1 MRLKTKL
8 CKKKKLKMNI
18 KGSIE
23 AQNGNEKSRFFSR
36 DRRKTLF
43 MEHNLLPFL
52 HSLLFRYPPSLT
64 LIGLAIE
71 LLQCLAFVLNPHNP
85 GHYVS
90 YALVYV
96 TQLPFWDGSFMF
108 FSSPSFVT
116 LEILFI
122 ILAVVL
128 ASCIAVVMVAAV
140 KPQFA
145 IKNAVVRLQF
155 RHIFSFM
162 ISVFFIPTIQ
172 TLLSG
177 FICQRVP
184 TLTEAERLSSS
195 YNSGVEYPP
204 HIVFFK
210 DEPCE
215 STSVTIIMAFSIFL
229 LIVWGI
235 ISLTVMVTVIPVDR
249 EDLSARRRCS
259 THVDLLLFVYKVGLC
274 VTLHMGVAYNVRSAG
289 VIVAALAS
297 FVVAFAHGFFLPYY
311 AHWMNRLNA
320 AAFAVI
326 GWAGITEFIAYEMNS
341 QLFVYQGTMYVVL
354 CAPGVLVGILAWYA
368 SGIRYNPLVN
378 ELLNAATDEMFV
390 SVDKN
395 PFLIAF
401 LQNNFELLPFPMRL
415 PMTDALFSP
424 FFGTSVEILEETLR
438 EEDLLRRQGNMNNG
452 EIMDP
457 EAAAAKTAE
466 AGGEEQAPDADIRI
480 AEALG
485 MDLEWNGV
493 NLIAEASRRQVVLPT
508 LETVWVPSDAEV
520 CIRFLFDWQAKTETF
535 PSPHMICFAS
545 RIFNRA
551 LLKWPRS
558 ALIYMAYIGFLCDYA
573 PSFSRLSSS
582 LDLLSYVTTE
592 CSNDLT
598 ETFLIFYFTLHVKLS
613 LGIRSSLHQEMFLAT
628 KRLHEQ
634 TLLYTTLLWRSLQE
648 EKRNVVTLYW
658 FTSELSEVRWRCY
671 NEYTNALENIVDDE
685 VLVKN
690 VGLFYGFVYH
700 FKRSSTLC
708 KMVAR
713 SLAQMQLMRLQR
725 TFRDA
730 DLMIDAEE
738 AANEAEKNGRTKEQK
753 ADDSSDQDQASSS
766 RLSSATGSA
775 GSSNTSSRV
784 SSMSSGGRS
793 SQARS
798 RNAKRLAEL
807 MLEKVFDSV
816 HEAFTKLEEHLNWSV
831 LSICSFLAIVLLLLV
846 ITANLAVLLVKFDS
860 WRSMTNTV
868 NIFSETRMLTYLIV
882 VQMYRVANML
892 SEVSYLLSTTE
903 IKDIQGNI
911 TFFRATINAAEATA
925 ASLFYGGEASSS
937 SSTLTHFT
945 RERNF
950 VRVYTT
956 QKFYTEYPVSLLTHF
971 SSVFSSARRVADLM
985 DKIPSEST
993 FLGDPNVL
1001 SLTQNIV
1008 STLESTFTEV
1018 EEDLESSITYF
1029 ATISA
1034 ITFGGTALASVFFVG
1049 LACYLLLWNYRR
1061 AASVLASELRLFFII
1076 PRESVK
1082 RLAQSSQKDMDSFAQ
1097 VSGKSSMFSA
1107 FLYEGRKDATQASLI
1122 QSFGQREDAVSS
1134 ALLSRLLDNKEY
1146 IFRDGG
1152 DSGEDYE
1159 ANSTEDDTSL
1169 VQKRTAGGKHTDSS
1183 REMLEKADEKNEKV
1197 QKGKVKFSEEV
1208 RNGVKAD
1215 AEKSKLEP
1223 SSQPVGVHTG
1233 NEAIAYGKE
1242 GEKNES
1248 GTVTFSSASQEEND
1262 RHTAKGKEERGSLI
1276 ELPGSKRMH
1285 ENGFMLLND
1294 FAYPD
1299 FIRDSNKK
1307 ESEDEGGL
1315 DEFLGA
1321 GIQIKDG
1328 TEETLNKFTWKR
1340 IIIFSGCTLVLIGL
1354 GLVFLLCASF
1364 SLRDL
1369 NSTVSSSYNF
1379 MLCAERLTNTT
1390 ANMLFY
1396 SAWYIARENYDDFI
1410 AAQDAILESSEV
1422 LRACRS
1428 SVNNTDYFALREIT
1442 LKNVLVALSLVVR
1455 ASVPEGDQ
1463 EMTLAYPIVLRYSWS
1478 RLLPTTS
1485 NVQFVEPYLTAE
1497 QLEDWVPYTSSE
1509 QDTLLDKD
1517 DMKELGIKTFFG
1529 PVGRALL
1536 VAMVQRSKA
1545 LADDVLLRMRQRTR
1559 GSTQDL
1565 ETYLILSIACWAAA
1579 ALVSQLHWF
1588 SSSRK
1593 KAMLVLWWSILAL
1606 FSVVVS
1612 VLSGLC
1618 FYHSQDLLLEM
1629 KLWGNEAAEVGAKN
1643 LLFLVTI
1650 TDMLGYPLVPN
1661 DVALMSLINASSEE
1675 YVISFDTPFIPQP
1688 NEIYTDVMVSPYVS
1702 MVRQKN
1708 LFFHYGWLSV
1718 VCAIHG
1724 YDKNGITSLFLD
1736 NPMVNYLRWDMSTD
1750 ELYNEYKP
1758 LYPSD
1763 TYLSTYAE
1771 DMAAADTLTIC
1782 QQSMVNHLM
1791 TNLATAVWSTQLE
1804 AGRAVVIRY
1813 QQIGAK
1819 TREAVSNGFFASFFC
1834 AAVSVLALLCV
1845 LVTLTFYSVRAF
1857 SRSDEERML
1866 YRAAFHSDGNKV
1878 LFLSMTILACLITV
1892 NILGLTFSLSS
1903 GPALLIGVVVLKI
1916 RWINNCLL
1924 AVSAALSSFTYYF
1937 DFMSLNLYLVN
1948 SLAQLNTWLQESY
1961 LSTPQAV
1968 DMAKDR
1974 FDFLFGT
1981 DTPFANFTSA
1991 SSDTLFTSS
2000 CVDPTNKDGG
2010 NQQPLLI
2017 QNEVIYDLMRTVST
2031 LPISVTSYSKSLTSY
2046 LSEAY
2051 DAMGPSQ
2058 FAILNNSRDPLQSLH
2073 DQREMREILCI
2084 ILVVLAVLL
2093 ALWLYVF
2100 LLRKIVVKTKQQSV
2114 GTKVLLL
2121 GLPDDVLNTVPE
2133 IKEFYDPEAGSSD
2146 DQLKRK
2152 LLQSERLLQNILPPN
2167 ISRRL
2172 KNGERVIA
2180 DAHQSVTVVFASLV
2194 GFDEYSSKFDA
2205 SGLVHFLNGIVVA
2218 FDHIVDLLDLEKVKT
2233 IADVYFFCGGL
2244 TKKTERDHPIR
2255 CIECSLFFFQAL
2267 DDHNSRHSTPNI
2279 QLRVGINTDAAVAG
2293 VIGNKKVAYDLWG
2306 DCVNTASRMY
2316 STGVAGRIQVSDN
2329 TYKRVS
2335 AYYKFEDRHV
2345 QAKGKGTLLTHL
2357 YVERVKSTAY
2367 ADLKWRVGN

>member
-1 MRLKTKL
+1 
-8 CKKKKLKMNI
+8 
-18 KGSIE
+18 
-23 AQNGNEKSRFFSR
+23 
-36 DRRKTLF
+36 

-52 HSLLFRYPPSLT
+52 HSLLFRYPPTLT
-64 LIGLAIE
+64 FLGIIIE
-71 LLQCLAFVLNPHNP
+71 FFQCLAFVLNPHNP

-90 YALVYV
+90 YALIYL
-96 TQLPFWDGSFMF
+96 TQLPFWDGSFLF
-108 FSSPSFVT
+108 FNSPSYATFEV
-116 LEILFI
+116 LFI
-122 ILAVVL
+122 IATVLLGCCVAVVL
-128 ASCIAVVMVAAV
+128 VAVV
-140 KPQFA
+140 KPQIA
-145 IKNAVVRLQF
+145 IKTAVDQFQF
-155 RHIFSFM
+155 RHIL
-162 ISVFFIPTIQ
+162 SVMVSVLFIPTMQ

-184 TLTEAERLSSS
+184 TLTTAERTSSS
-195 YNSGVEYPP
+195 YNSGIEYAA
-204 HIVFFK
+204 HIVFFQN
-210 DEPCE
+210 EPCN
-215 STSVTIIMAFSIFL
+215 TTRTIVIMVVSIL
-229 LIVWGI
+229 LLVVWGI
-235 ISLTVMVTVIPVDR
+235 ISFAIMITVIPVDR
-249 EDLSARRRCS
+249 EDLSSRRRCS
-259 THVDLLLFVYKVGLC
+259 THVDILLFVYKVGLC
-274 VTLHMGVAYNVRSAG
+274 VTLHLAVAYNVRNIG
-289 VIVAALAS
+289 VLVAALAS
-297 FVVAFAHGFFLPYY
+297 FVIAFAHGFFLPYY
-311 AHWMNRLNA
+311 AHWMNRMNA
-320 AAFAVI
+320 AAFALI
-326 GWAGITEFIAYEMNS
+326 GWAGITEFIAYEVGS
-341 QLFVYQGTMYVVL
+341 QIFVYQGDIYVVL
-354 CAPGVLVGILAWYA
+354 CVPGVAIGILAWYA

-401 LQNNFELLPFPMRL
+401 LQNNFELLPFPKRL
-415 PMTDALFSP
+415 PTTDALYSP
-424 FFGTSVEILEETLR
+424 FFSTSVEILEETLR
-438 EEDLLRRQGNMNNG
+438 DEDLLRRQGNVANG
-452 EIMDP
+452 EILDP
-457 EAAAAKTAE
+457 ALVPANDAK
-466 AGGEEQAPDADIRI
+466 GGEEQVPDADIRI

-485 MDLEWNGV
+485 MDLEWNGI

-508 LETVWVPSDAEV
+508 LTTVWVPTDAEA

-551 LLKWPRS
+551 LLKWPR
-558 ALIYMAYIGFLCDYA
+558 ATIIYMAYIGFICDYA

-582 LDLLSYVTTE
+582 LELLSYVTSE
-592 CSNDLT
+592 CYNNLT

-613 LGIRSSLHQEMFLAT
+613 LGIRSSLHQEMFLST
-628 KRLHEQ
+628 KKLHEQ
-634 TLLYTTLLWRSLQE
+634 TLLYTTLLWKSLQE

-658 FTSELSEVRWRCY
+658 FTSELSAVRWKCY

-700 FKRSSTLC
+700 FKRSSILC

-725 TFRDA
+725 AFRDS

-738 AANEAEKNGRTKEQK
+738 AALEAEKNGNNANKKVEESSEQ
-753 ADDSSDQDQASSS
+753 DEASSS

-807 MLEKVFDSV
+807 MLEKVFESV
-816 HEAFTKLEEHLNWSV
+816 HEAFAKLEEHLNWNL
-831 LSICSFLAIVLLLLV
+831 LSICSFMAVILFLLV
-846 ITANLAVLLVKFDS
+846 IGGNLVVLVIKFNS
-860 WRSMTNTV
+860 WRELTNTV
-868 NIFSETRMLTYLIV
+868 SIFSETRMLTYLIV
-882 VQMYRVANML
+882 VQMYRVASML
-892 SEVSYLLSTTE
+892 SEVSYLFSASE
-903 IKDIQGNI
+903 IADIKGNI
-911 TFFRATINAAEATA
+911 SFFRATINAAEAAA
-925 ASLFYGGEASSS
+925 ASLFYGGEASMSP
-937 SSTLTHFT
+937 STLNHFI

-971 SSVFSSARRVADLM
+971 SAVFGSARRVADLM
-985 DKIPSEST
+985 DTIPDEST
-993 FLGDPNVL
+993 FLGDANVL

-1018 EEDLESSITYF
+1018 EENLETSISHF

-1034 ITFGGTALASVFFVG
+1034 IIFGGTALVSVFCIG

-1082 RLAQSSQKDMDSFAQ
+1082 RLVESSQKDMDSFSQ
-1097 VSGKSSMFSA
+1097 ISSKSSMFSSL
-1107 FLYEGRKDATQASLI
+1107 LYEGRKDATQASLL
-1122 QSFGQREDAVSS
+1122 QSFGPREDAVSS
-1134 ALLSRLLDNKEY
+1134 ALLGRVLDKGEY
-1146 IFRDGG
+1146 VFQDGG
-1152 DSGEDYE
+1152 ISGEDGE
-1159 ANSTEDDTSL
+1159 ENNREEKTSSTKKIELVDDLGGTTEDAFETKEEKDAKGRKVHLKTSGER
-1169 VQKRTAGGKHTDSS
+1169 KDGGKP
-1183 REMLEKADEKNEKV
+1183 
-1197 QKGKVKFSEEV
+1197 
-1208 RNGVKAD
+1208 D
-1215 AEKSKLEP
+1215 AEKSKVEP
-1223 SSQPVGVHTG
+1223 SSQLSAQHGGHGT
-1233 NEAIAYGKE
+1233 AAHGK
-1242 GEKNES
+1242 GDGKSDGGIVSFTN
-1248 GTVTFSSASQEEND
+1248 ASPPD
-1262 RHTAKGKEERGSLI
+1262 GDHYVSKGREERASII
-1276 ELPGSKRMH
+1276 ELPGNKRMH

-1299 FIRDSNKK
+1299 FIHEDTKK
-1307 ESEDEGGL
+1307 DDGDESAVDEILAAGL
-1315 DEFLGA
+1315 QLN
-1321 GIQIKDG
+1321 DG
-1328 TEETLNKFTWKR
+1328 TEETLKKFTWKR
-1340 IIIFSGCTLVLIGL
+1340 IVTISVCTLVMLGL
-1354 GLVFLLCASF
+1354 GLVFLLSAQL
-1364 SLRDL
+1364 SLSNL
-1369 NSTVSSSYNF
+1369 NNTVTTSYNF
-1379 MLCAERLTNTT
+1379 MMCAERLTNTT
-1390 ANMLFY
+1390 ATMLFY
-1396 SAWYIARENYDDFI
+1396 TAWYIARENYDDFI

-1422 LRACRS
+1422 LRLCRS
-1428 SVNNTDYFALREIT
+1428 SVNNTEFFSLRDIT
-1442 LKNVLVALSLVVR
+1442 LKNVLVSLSLVVR
-1455 ASVPEGDQ
+1455 SSISEGDV
-1463 EMTLAYPIVLRYSWS
+1463 EMSLAYPIVLRYSWT
-1478 RLLPTTS
+1478 RVLQTTT
-1485 NVQFVEPYLTAE
+1485 NVKFVEPYLTAK
-1497 QLEDWVPYTSSE
+1497 QLENWVPYSTSE
-1509 QDTLLDKD
+1509 QDTKLAPDK
-1517 DMKELGIKTFFG
+1517 MKALGIETFFG
-1529 PVGRALL
+1529 PFGRALI
-1536 VAMVQRSKA
+1536 VAMVHRSKD
-1545 LADDVLLRMRQRTR
+1545 LADDVILRMKNKATGTTENLQI
-1559 GSTQDL
+1559 
-1565 ETYLILSIACWAAA
+1565 YLLLSIASWAAA
-1579 ALVSQLHWF
+1579 GLVSQLSWF
-1588 SSSRK
+1588 TSSRK
-1593 KAMLVLWWSILAL
+1593 KTVLVVLWSL
-1606 FSVVVS
+1606 FSIFSISVA
-1612 VLSGLC
+1612 VLSGVC
-1618 FYHSQDLLLEM
+1618 YYYSKDLLLEM
-1629 KLWGNEAAEVGAKN
+1629 KLWGSEAAEIGAKN

-1650 TDMLGYPLVPN
+1650 TDMLGYPLIAN

-1675 YVISFDTPFIPQP
+1675 YIISFDTPFIPQP
-1688 NEIYTDVMVSPYVS
+1688 NEIYKEVMVSPYVS

-1718 VCAIHG
+1718 VCAVQA
-1724 YDKNGITSLFLD
+1724 YNKNGVTSLFFD
-1736 NPMVNYLRWDMSTD
+1736 NPLVNYLRWDMSTD

-1763 TYLSTYAE
+1763 TYLSTYDA
-1771 DMAAADTLTIC
+1771 DMAASDTLSIC
-1782 QQSMVNHLM
+1782 QKSIVNHLM
-1791 TNLATAVWSTQLE
+1791 TNLAAGVWTTQLA
-1804 AGRAVVIRY
+1804 AGRAVVVRY
-1813 QQIGAK
+1813 QQIGTK
-1819 TREAVSNGFFASFFC
+1819 TRDIMSSGFFSSFFC
-1834 AAVSVLALLCV
+1834 AGVAVITLLSV

-1857 SRSDEERML
+1857 SRTDEERML

-1878 LFLSMTILACLITV
+1878 LFLSMLVLACLVVV
-1892 NILGLTFSLSS
+1892 NLLGLTFSVAS

-1916 RWINNCLL
+1916 HWINNCLL
-1924 AVSAALSSFTYYF
+1924 AISAALSSFTYYV
-1937 DFMSLNLYLVN
+1937 DFMFLTLYLTN
-1948 SLAQLNTWLQESY
+1948 SLSKLNAWLQESY
-1961 LSTPQAV
+1961 LATTQAV
-1968 DMAKDR
+1968 DMAKHR

-1991 SSDTLFTSS
+1991 SSDSLFTSS
-2000 CVDPTNKDGG
+2000 CVDPTNNETG

-2017 QNEVIYDLMRTVST
+2017 QNEVIYDLMRTIST
-2031 LPISVTSYSKSLTSY
+2031 LPISVTSFPGSLNSY
-2046 LSEAY
+2046 LPRAY
-2051 DAMGPSQ
+2051 DVMGSSQ
-2058 FAILNNSRDPLQSLH
+2058 FAILNYSGDPLQSLH
-2073 DQREMREILCI
+2073 SQRETRLIMCI
-2084 ILVVLAVLL
+2084 VLVVVAVCIV
-2093 ALWLYVF
+2093 LWLYF
-2100 LLRKIVVKTKQQSV
+2100 FTLRKIVTKTKQQSV

-2146 DQLKRK
+2146 DQLKQK

-2335 AYYKFEDRHV
+2335 SYYKFEDRHV
-2345 QAKGKGTLLTHL
+2345 QAKGKGALLTHL
-2357 YVERVKSTAY
+2357 YVERIKSTAY